1 MKLRHKL
8 LGGCVIVAAG
18 YLLYNKLLS
27 ETAKQSVEN
36 LVTATGSAYSK
47 LNEVLNAQ
55 RLEVVVGSESLPN
68 VQQSKN
74 DWNKIGY

>member
-8 LGGCVIVAAG
+8 LSGCVIVAAG

-74 DWNKIGY
+74 EWNKIGY